1 MSVLGAIGTY
11 FKKIGLSLIGQLKAS
26 VASFLNDFVKDDLG
40 ALAVDAVNFAEAS
53 LPNAAGSDK
62 KEAAIAKLK
71 EDAGKAGHDLTTFG
85 GSVLNFLIETAL
97 QAVLAAKDQGIL
109 AIKE

>member
-1 MSVLGAIGTY
+1 MSVLGAVGTY
-11 FKKIGLSLIGQLKAS
+11 FKKLGLSIIGQLKSS

-40 ALAVDAVNFAEAS
+40 TLAVDAVNFAEAS
-53 LPNAAGSDK
+53 LPNAGGADK
-62 KEAAIAKLK
+62 KAAAIAKLK
-71 EDAGKAGHDLTTFG
+71 EDAAKAGHDLETFG
-85 GSVLNFLIETAL
+85 QSVLNFLVETAL